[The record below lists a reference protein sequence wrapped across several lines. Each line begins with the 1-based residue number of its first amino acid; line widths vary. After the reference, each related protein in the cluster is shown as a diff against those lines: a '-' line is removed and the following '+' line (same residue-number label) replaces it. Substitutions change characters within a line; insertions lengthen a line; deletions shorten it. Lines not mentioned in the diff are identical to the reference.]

1 MLQPDAAEQLAL
13 LFDAEMKKLVAME
26 RSAPAKLREVL
37 VGMQGSLS
45 SLSSDR
51 SDNHARRV
59 LKHNIGAV
67 ETELEKLAA
76 RHYSRREDAYK
87 MATVARFNEL
97 KQQEQNA
104 KKAPA
109 EAGAAGAA
117 GAAGGAATRIEEL
130 VHTVKASKQLA
141 PPRVQVVKDDAV
153 CAVCGCEELRVH
165 QAKSV
170 NVCQTCGA
178 SSLILDTTAS
188 SLSFGDDVV
197 FSHSF
202 SYMRANHFAYW
213 LARIQAKETLV
224 VEESVVEKV
233 MEELAKR
240 DVHPADVTQPVV
252 LATMKAAKMKSKV
265 YNHAAQVTMRI
276 TGKPPP
282 RLTSEQDELCKLIFN
297 AIQAPFE
304 KHAPAER
311 KNFLSYSYALYKI
324 LDLLGAREL
333 LCNIPLLSG
342 RGKIKVQDEI
352 MRKIFADLNIE
363 FVAYEDQE

>member
-1 MLQPDAAEQLAL
+1 MPTKRSLGDVAREPDAAEKMVTI
-13 LFDAEMKKLVAME
+13 FDTEMEKLVAME
-26 RSAPAKLREVL
+26 ESAPAKLTAAL
-37 VGMQGSLS
+37 HSMQVSLS
-45 SLSSDR
+45 RLTSDR
-51 SDNHARRV
+51 SEIHARRV
-59 LKHNIGAV
+59 LTQNISA
-67 ETELEKLAA
+67 TEKEIEKLTS
-76 RHYSRREDAYK
+76 RHYSTRENTFK
-87 MATVARFNEL
+87 IATIARFNEI
-97 KQQEQNA
+97 KQQQQNV
-104 KKAPA
+104 P
-109 EAGAAGAA
+109 ESTDAGAAAS
-117 GAAGGAATRIEEL
+117 TRIDEL
-130 VHTVKASKQLA
+130 VHTVKASRNLA
-141 PPRVQVVKDDAV
+141 PPRVQVVRDDSV
-153 CAVCGCEELRVH
+153 CAICGCEDMRVH

-202 SYMRANHFAYW
+202 SYMRSNHFAYW
-213 LARIQAKETLV
+213 LARIQGKETLV

-240 DVHPADVTQPVV
+240 DVHPLDVTQPVV

-276 TGKPPP
+276 TGRPPP
-282 RLTSEQDELCKLIFN
+282 RLTSEQDELCKLVFN

-324 LDLLGAREL
+324 LDLIGAHEL

-342 RGKIKVQDEI
+342 RGKIKTQDEI
-352 MRKIFADLNIE
+352 MRKIFADLDIE
-363 FVAYEDQE
+363 FVEYEES